1 MYIEDDQMFL
11 CKNGY
16 VISEQGNQSRF
27 VIAAVVVVDA
37 QTGNESNEER
47 LVSWAQLFQLDG
59 SI

>member
-27 VIAAVVVVDA
+27 VIAAVVVDA